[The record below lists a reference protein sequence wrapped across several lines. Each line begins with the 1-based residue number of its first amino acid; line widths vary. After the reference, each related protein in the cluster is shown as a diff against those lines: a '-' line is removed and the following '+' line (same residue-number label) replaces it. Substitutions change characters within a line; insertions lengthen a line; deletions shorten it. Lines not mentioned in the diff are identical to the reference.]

1 MILSKG
7 TATASDL
14 PYTDNIMPRL
24 IRLARGLGLPL
35 ALALLAAGCKET
47 NQGGSAASPEV
58 APVVMVVPAQMRPV
72 SEGAEFVGRV
82 EAMERVDIRARITG
96 FLTERVFTEG
106 QKVTA
111 GEVLFRIEPEP
122 FEAQVAARQAQLE
135 GAQATLNN
143 ADLQVA
149 RGQELFRTNNLPRA
163 TLDQRIAD
171 QQLAAAQVSAAKA
184 ALDQANIQLGY
195 TRITTPISG
204 RVGRSAVNVGN
215 VVSPDSGILTTVVKD
230 DVVKVLF
237 PVSQRLLIDMK
248 RDAAKNGARPF
259 QIRLRLPDGSLYDQ
273 PGRLS
278 FINVTA
284 DASTDST
291 LVQAEVPNPDGLLT
305 AGQVVGVRVEEEKG
319 KDVLVIPQSA
329 LQLDQAGTFVLV
341 VGPENKVAQTF
352 VKVGSTRG
360 GQAVITE
367 GLAPGALVITEGA
380 QRVRPGLPVT
390 PKPAPTP
397 LDGPVK
403 G

>member
-1 MILSKG
+1 MRYPDKF
-7 TATASDL
+7 
-14 PYTDNIMPRL
+14 MPSL
-24 IRLARGLGLPL
+24 IRLARRYGPPL
-35 ALALLAAGCKET
+35 VLALLVAGCKET
-47 NQGGSAASPEV
+47 KEGAAAGPDV
-58 APVVMVVPAQMRPV
+58 APVVMVVKAQMRSV

-82 EAMERVDIRARITG
+82 EAMERVDIRARVTG

-106 QKVTA
+106 QKVAA
-111 GEVLFRIEPEP
+111 GDLLFRIEPEP
-122 FEAQVAARQAQLE
+122 FEAAVAARQAQLE

-143 ADLQVA
+143 SDLQVA

-171 QQLAAAQVSAAKA
+171 QQIAAAQVSAAKA
-184 ALDQANIQLGY
+184 ALDQATIQLGY
-195 TRITTPISG
+195 TRITTPITG
-204 RVGRSAVNVGN
+204 RVGRSAATVGN
-215 VVSPDSGILTTVVKD
+215 VVGPDSGILTTVVKD

-237 PVSQRLLIDMK
+237 PVSQRLLIDLK
-248 RDAAKNGARPF
+248 RDTAKNGERPL
-259 QIRLRLPDGSLYDQ
+259 QIRLRLPDGTLYDQ

-341 VGPENKVAQTF
+341 VGADNKVAQTF
-352 VKVGSTRG
+352 VKVGTTRA

-367 GLAPGALVITEGA
+367 GLSPGALVITEGA

-390 PKPAPTP
+390 PKPAPAP

>member
-1 MILSKG
+1 
-7 TATASDL
+7 
-14 PYTDNIMPRL
+14 MPSL
-24 IRLARGLGLPL
+24 IRLARRYGPPL
-35 ALALLAAGCKET
+35 VLALLVAGCEE
-47 NQGGSAASPEV
+47 NPGGAGTAGPAV
-58 APVVMVVPAQMRPV
+58 APVVMVVKAQMRPI

-82 EAMERVDIRARITG
+82 EAMERVDIRARVTG

-106 QKVTA
+106 QKVAA
-111 GEVLFRIEPEP
+111 GDLLFRIEPEP
-122 FEAQVAARQAQLE
+122 FEAAVAARQAQLE
-135 GAQATLNN
+135 GAQASLNN
-143 ADLQVA
+143 SDLQVA

-171 QQLAAAQVSAAKA
+171 QQIAAAQVSAAKA

-195 TRITTPISG
+195 TRITSPITG
-204 RVGRSAVNVGN
+204 RVGRSAVTVGN
-215 VVSPDSGILTTVVKD
+215 VVGPDSGILTTVVKD
-230 DVVKVLF
+230 DVVKILF
-237 PVSQRLLIDMK
+237 PVSQRLLIDLK
-248 RDAAKNGARPF
+248 RDTAKNGERPL
-259 QIRLRLPDGSLYDQ
+259 QIRIRLPDGTLYDQ

-291 LVQAEVPNPDGLLT
+291 LVQAEVPNADGLLT

-341 VGPENKVAQTF
+341 VGADNKVEQTF
-352 VKVGSTRG
+352 VKVGTARG

-367 GLAPGALVITEGA
+367 GLSPGALVITEGA

-390 PKPAPTP
+390 PKPAPAP

>member
-1 MILSKG
+1 MRYPDKF
-7 TATASDL
+7 
-14 PYTDNIMPRL
+14 MPSL
-24 IRLARGLGLPL
+24 IRLARRYGPPL
-35 ALALLAAGCKET
+35 VLALLVAGCEE
-47 NQGGSAASPEV
+47 NPGGAGTAGPAV
-58 APVVMVVPAQMRPV
+58 APVVMVVKAQMRPI

-82 EAMERVDIRARITG
+82 EAMERVDIRARVTG

-106 QKVTA
+106 QKVAA
-111 GEVLFRIEPEP
+111 GDLLFRIEPEP
-122 FEAQVAARQAQLE
+122 FEAAVAARQAQLE
-135 GAQATLNN
+135 GAQASLNN
-143 ADLQVA
+143 SDLQVA

-171 QQLAAAQVSAAKA
+171 QQIAAAQVSAAKA

-195 TRITTPISG
+195 TRITSPITG
-204 RVGRSAVNVGN
+204 RVGRSAVTVGN
-215 VVSPDSGILTTVVKD
+215 VVGPDSGILTTVVKD
-230 DVVKVLF
+230 DVVKILF
-237 PVSQRLLIDMK
+237 PVSQRLLIDLK
-248 RDAAKNGARPF
+248 RDTAKNGERPL
-259 QIRLRLPDGSLYDQ
+259 QIRIRLPDGTLYDQ

-291 LVQAEVPNPDGLLT
+291 LVQAEVPNADGLLT

-341 VGPENKVAQTF
+341 VGADNKVEQTF
-352 VKVGSTRG
+352 VKVGTARG

-367 GLAPGALVITEGA
+367 GLSPGALVITEGA

-390 PKPAPTP
+390 PKPAPAP